1 MKNTTA
7 IILLILSG
15 ALFYTFTSPQYDKVK
30 ALSVTAGDYRTV
42 LANISEIANKR
53 DELLA
58 SYEAIPRAEIER
70 LNKALPDGVD
80 TVQLA
85 LDLDTIA
92 ARYGISVKNVR
103 INTAAANNASLPV
116 LAGYQKS
123 YEKTIVSFSFI
134 SNYSNFRLFLSDLEK
149 SLRLMNVREVTFLAS
164 ENGLYEHQV
173 SIETYWLR

>member
-30 ALSVTAGDYRTV
+30 ALSVTAGDYRGV
-42 LANISEIANKR
+42 LANISEIAERR
-53 DELLA
+53 DDLLT
-58 SYEAIPRAEIER
+58 SYEAIPRVEIDR

-103 INTAAANNASLPV
+103 INTSAANASLPV
-116 LAGYQKS
+116 LPEYEKP
-123 YEKTIVSFSFI
+123 YEKTVVSFSFV
-134 SNYSNFRLFLSDLEK
+134 SNYANFKLFLADLEK
-149 SLRLMNVREVTFLAS
+149 SLRLMNVREVTFLTS
-164 ENGLYEHQV
+164 EDGLYEHQI